1 MFITKEI
8 EQIYSESLDFSNLDT
23 FRTVASFTEAEQKNG
38 IVILAN
44 KLYRMIIDKLENT
57 DFKEIEVSKGDIT
70 KLKQYKQIKDSIE
83 VLIQI
88 ARESNSGIDEVNEM
102 DKALYNI
109 IKLRPVFTDGFKHN
123 VEMIKYF

>member
-83 VLIQI
+83 VLTQI

-109 IKLRPVFTDGFKHN
+109 IKLKPVFTDGFKHN
-123 VEMIKYF
+123 VEMIKY